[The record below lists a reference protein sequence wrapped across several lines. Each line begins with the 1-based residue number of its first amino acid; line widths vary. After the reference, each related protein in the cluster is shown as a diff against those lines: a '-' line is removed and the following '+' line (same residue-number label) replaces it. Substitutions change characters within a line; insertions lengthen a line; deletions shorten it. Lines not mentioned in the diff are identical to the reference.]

1 MKKDLINVIN
11 IKTDDI
17 LIDADALQIDWDKV
31 GRDNMT
37 AFDDFLVDNFL
48 YKASLFE
55 SDLLDDINNLVEK
68 EEVSAIRNR
77 LENSVSLE
85 EYNNLKDK
93 NRQLERDNK
102 DLLIENG
109 DLEDTI
115 MSMEWEIDNLISEIT
130 EK

>member
-1 MKKDLINVIN
+1 MKDLVDVIN

-17 LIDADALQIDWDKV
+17 LIDENALQIDWDKAR
-31 GRDNMT
+31 GDNMT

-48 YKASLFE
+48 YKAGLFE
-55 SDLLDDINNLVEK
+55 SDLLDDINSLVDK
-68 EEVSAIRNR
+68 AEVSAIRNR

-85 EYNNLKDK
+85 EYNNLKEK
-93 NRQLERDNK
+93 NRQLEIDNK
-102 DLLIENG
+102 DLLVENG

-115 MSMEWEIDNLISEIT
+115 MSMEYEIDKLISEKE

>member
-1 MKKDLINVIN
+1 MKDLINVIN

-17 LIDADALQIDWDKV
+17 LIDVDKLRIDWNKAR
-31 GRDNMT
+31 RDNMT
-37 AFDDFLVDNFL
+37 AFEDFLVDNFL

-68 EEVSAIRNR
+68 EEVSAIRDR

-93 NRQLERDNK
+93 NRQLELDNK

-115 MSMEWEIDNLISEIT
+115 MSMEWEIEKLISEKE

>member
-1 MKKDLINVIN
+1 MKDLINVIN
-11 IKTDDI
+11 VKTDDI
-17 LIDADALQIDWDKV
+17 LIDVDKLRIDWDKV
-31 GRDNMT
+31 RGDNMT
-37 AFDDFLVDNFL
+37 AFEDFLVDNFL

-68 EEVSAIRNR
+68 EEVSAIRDR
-77 LENSVSLE
+77 VENSVSLE

-93 NRQLERDNK
+93 NRQLEIDNK

-115 MSMEWEIDNLISEIT
+115 MSMEWEIEKLISEKE

>member
-1 MKKDLINVIN
+1 MKDLINVIN
-11 IKTDDI
+11 VKTDDI
-17 LIDADALQIDWDKV
+17 LIGVDKLRIDWNKV
-31 GRDNMT
+31 RRDNMS
-37 AFDDFLVDNFL
+37 AFEDFLVDNFL
-48 YKASLFE
+48 YKSSLFE
-55 SDLLDDINNLVEK
+55 SDLLDDINGLVEK

-115 MSMEWEIDNLISEIT
+115 MSMEWEIEKLISEKE

>member
-1 MKKDLINVIN
+1 MKDLINVIN
-11 IKTDDI
+11 VKTDDI
-17 LIDADALQIDWDKV
+17 LIDVDKLRIDWNKV
-31 GRDNMT
+31 RRDSMT

-68 EEVSAIRNR
+68 EEVSAIRDR
-77 LENSVSLE
+77 VENSVSLE

-93 NRQLERDNK
+93 NRQLELDNK
-102 DLLIENG
+102 DLLVENG
-109 DLEDTI
+109 DLLDTI
-115 MSMEWEIDNLISEIT
+115 TGMEWEIDNLISEKE

>member
-1 MKKDLINVIN
+1 MKDLINVIN
-11 IKTDDI
+11 VKTDDI
-17 LIDADALQIDWDKV
+17 LIDVDKLRIDWNKV
-31 GRDNMT
+31 RRDNMT

-55 SDLLDDINNLVEK
+55 SDLLDDINGLVEK

-93 NRQLERDNK
+93 NRQLEQDNK

-109 DLEDTI
+109 DLLDTI
-115 MSMEWEIDNLISEIT
+115 MSMEWEIENLLSEKE

>member
-1 MKKDLINVIN
+1 MKDLIDIINV
-11 IKTDDI
+11 KTDDI
-17 LIDADALQIDWDKV
+17 LIDADALRIDWDKV
-31 GRDNMT
+31 RRDDMT

-55 SDLLDDINNLVEK
+55 SDLLDDINSLVDK
-68 EEVSAIRNR
+68 AEVSAIRKR

-115 MSMEWEIDNLISEIT
+115 MSMEWEIEKLISEK
-130 EK
+130 EKK

>member
-1 MKKDLINVIN
+1 MKDLVDVIN

-17 LIDADALQIDWDKV
+17 LIDENALQIDWDKAR
-31 GRDNMT
+31 RDNMT

-48 YKASLFE
+48 YKAGLFE
-55 SDLLDDINNLVEK
+55 SDLLDDINSLVDK
-68 EEVSAIRNR
+68 AEVSAIRNR

-85 EYNNLKDK
+85 EYNNLKEK
-93 NRQLERDNK
+93 NRQLEIDNK
-102 DLLIENG
+102 DLLVENG

-115 MSMEWEIDNLISEIT
+115 MSMEWEIDNLISEKG

>member
-1 MKKDLINVIN
+1 MKDLINVIN

-17 LIDADALQIDWDKV
+17 LIDVDKLRIDWNKAR
-31 GRDNMT
+31 RDNMT
-37 AFDDFLVDNFL
+37 AFEDFLVDNFL

-68 EEVSAIRNR
+68 EEVSAIRDR
-77 LENSVSLE
+77 IENSVSLE

-109 DLEDTI
+109 DFFDTI
-115 MSMEWEIDNLISEIT
+115 MSMELEIEELISEKE

>member
-1 MKKDLINVIN
+1 MKDLINVD
-11 IKTDDI
+11 K
-17 LIDADALQIDWDKV
+17 LRVDWDKV
-31 GRDNMT
+31 RGDDMT

-48 YKASLFE
+48 YKAGLFE
-55 SDLLDDINNLVEK
+55 SDLLDDINNLVDK
-68 EEVSAIRNR
+68 AEVSAIRNR

-93 NRQLERDNK
+93 NRQLEIDNK

-109 DLEDTI
+109 DLLDTI
-115 MSMEWEIDNLISEIT
+115 TGMEWEIDNLISKIT